1 MNKRK
6 IEEEIFQQNKFEKL
20 NNIADSEE
28 DDDDSVDE
36 NNYDVMQ
43 EQDIEGNFLL
53 HCGLCT
59 KYNIQWCIAMCNFYT
74 FKVEYNFESFNFGTC
89 CIIYYQL
96 YYHSL

>member
-36 NNYDVMQ
+36 DNYDVMQ
-43 EQDIEGNFLL
+43 EQDIEGN
-53 HCGLCT
+53 
-59 KYNIQWCIAMCNFYT
+59 YIVINA
-74 FKVEYNFESFNFGTC
+74 
-89 CIIYYQL
+89 
-96 YYHSL
+96 